1 MDTCG
6 FSQVTS
12 DVGRLVDER
21 LGNPKTVK
29 ISKTLEQGYHRVTDI
44 NRVTVHTVGIVQPV
58 HLRGILCRRHG
69 GMEAAIRVWKRPE
82 R

>member
-21 LGNPKTVK
+21 LGNPKEVK

-44 NRVTVHTVGIVQPV
+44 NRVTAHCG
-58 HLRGILCRRHG
+58 
-69 GMEAAIRVWKRPE
+69 
-82 R
+82 